1 MAGKKRKK
9 HAINTMVRVNTVT
22 NEKVEHESPSKRSS
36 SSSLSSLSD
45 IQGGNTVLKLSMG
58 YLNLFRSNPDYNI
71 VFFDP
76 KYKQTITIPHK
87 SLFNIFKKEELA
99 LVETPNYLTLRIN
112 SNEKKV
118 EKFNSID
125 DIKKNQ
131 KYINLFNY
139 IHTYSCICANSITVD
154 ISKFSM
160 TKILK
165 FLERDIYSI
174 VRLLQINILS
184 ISITEI
190 KSRHVRSNSML
201 RKAQSKELIS
211 AIIENEH
218 SMIYYLKPS
227 TDYAEKCRKGEFND
241 IDKQMDFVSDLADQ
255 IRKKMTDKKNEME
268 IYINN
273 PVNKLIKINDT
284 YIQKKAL
291 NMIDKEKSEASVKDI
306 NGNIVTI
313 KPEDV
318 NSLLNSKTFIQAKD
332 DTNKIHFFDSNELV
346 KLYAQ
351 WITIEKIYTIKSED
365 EQKEIQAKLY
375 QLRPSHMKDVEVF
388 QTELPKKQNEEEQK
402 EEISK
407 QENELVLDQDLEKK
421 EVKKKPMLKGK
432 RVLKSQPKK
441 KRVLKIQ
448 RAIYKLIKID

>member
-1 MAGKKRKK
+1 MAGKKKKK
-9 HAINTMVRVNTVT
+9 HSINTLVRVNTVT

-71 VFFDP
+71 VFIDP

-125 DIKKNQ
+125 DIKKDQ

-139 IHTYSCICANSITVD
+139 IHTYSCICPNSITVD

-165 FLERDIYSI
+165 FLQRDIFSI

-190 KSRHVRSNSML
+190 KSRHVRSSSML

-211 AIIENEH
+211 AIIENER
-218 SMIYYLKPS
+218 SMIYYLKQS
-227 TDYAEKCRKGEFND
+227 TDFAEKFKKGEFDN
-241 IDKQMDFVSDLADQ
+241 IDKQMDIVSDIADQ

-273 PVNKLIKINDT
+273 PVNKLIKIKDT

-291 NMIDKEKSEASVKDI
+291 NMISKEKSEASVKDI
-306 NGNIVTI
+306 NGNMI
-313 KPEDV
+313 KVNPGDV
-318 NSLLNSKTFIQAKD
+318 DSLLKSKTFIQAKD
-332 DTNKIHFFDSNELV
+332 DKNKIHFFDSNELV
-346 KLYAQ
+346 KLYAN
-351 WITIEKIYTIKSED
+351 WITIEKIYTIKSE
-365 EQKEIQAKLY
+365 EENSEIETKLY

-388 QTELPKKQNEEEQK
+388 QTEIPKKEEQK
-402 EEISK
+402 KEDDKEIVIEVSK
-407 QENELVLDQDLEKK
+407 EDIEKK
-421 EVKKKPMLKGK
+421 EVKKKPMLKGR
-432 RVLKSQPKK
+432 RVLKPQQKK

-448 RAIYKLIKID
+448 RAIYKLIKVD

>member
-22 NEKVEHESPSKRSS
+22 NEKVEHESPSKSSS

-71 VFFDP
+71 VFIDP

-87 SLFNIFKKEELA
+87 SLFNIFKKEQLA
-99 LVETPNYLTLRIN
+99 LKDTPNYLTLRIN

-118 EKFNSID
+118 EKCNSID

-139 IHTYSCICANSITVD
+139 IQTYSCICANSITVD
-154 ISKFSM
+154 ISKFSI

-165 FLERDIYSI
+165 FLQRDIYSI

-190 KSRHVRSNSML
+190 KSRHVRSSSML
-201 RKAQSKELIS
+201 RKAHSKELIS

-227 TDYAEKCRKGEFND
+227 TDYAEKLKQGEFDN
-241 IDKQMDFVSDLADQ
+241 IDKQMDIVSDIADQ

-291 NMIDKEKSEASVKDI
+291 NMINKEKSEASVKDI
-306 NGNIVTI
+306 KGNMI
-313 KPEDV
+313 KVNPEDV
-318 NSLLNSKTFIQAKD
+318 DSLLKNKTYIQAKD
-332 DTNKIHFFDSNELV
+332 DKNKIHFFDSNELV
-346 KLYAQ
+346 KLYAN
-351 WITIEKIYTIKSED
+351 WITIEKIYKIRSE
-365 EQKEIQAKLY
+365 EENNEIETKLY

-388 QTELPKKQNEEEQK
+388 QAEFPKKEEMPKQEKEIINEEVT
-402 EEISK
+402 I
-407 QENELVLDQDLEKK
+407 EKK
-421 EVKKKPMLKGK
+421 EIKKKPMLKGK
-432 RVLKSQPKK
+432 RVLKPQQKK

-448 RAIYKLIKID
+448 RAIYKLIKVD

>member
-1 MAGKKRKK
+1 
-9 HAINTMVRVNTVT
+9 
-22 NEKVEHESPSKRSS
+22 
-36 SSSLSSLSD
+36 
-45 IQGGNTVLKLSMG
+45 
-58 YLNLFRSNPDYNI
+58 
-71 VFFDP
+71 
-76 KYKQTITIPHK
+76 
-87 SLFNIFKKEELA
+87 
-99 LVETPNYLTLRIN
+99 
-112 SNEKKV
+112 
-118 EKFNSID
+118 
-125 DIKKNQ
+125 
-131 KYINLFNY
+131 
-139 IHTYSCICANSITVD
+139 
-154 ISKFSM
+154 
-160 TKILK
+160 
-165 FLERDIYSI
+165 
-174 VRLLQINILS
+174 
-184 ISITEI
+184 
-190 KSRHVRSNSML
+190 
-201 RKAQSKELIS
+201 
-211 AIIENEH
+211 
-218 SMIYYLKPS
+218 
-227 TDYAEKCRKGEFND
+227 
-241 IDKQMDFVSDLADQ
+241 
-255 IRKKMTDKKNEME
+255 
-268 IYINN
+268 
-273 PVNKLIKINDT
+273 
-284 YIQKKAL
+284 
-291 NMIDKEKSEASVKDI
+291 MIDKEKSEASVKDI

-407 QENELVLDQDLEKK
+407 QENELVLDQDLKKK

>member
-1 MAGKKRKK
+1 
-9 HAINTMVRVNTVT
+9 
-22 NEKVEHESPSKRSS
+22 
-36 SSSLSSLSD
+36 
-45 IQGGNTVLKLSMG
+45 MG

-71 VFFDP
+71 VFIDP

-99 LVETPNYLTLRIN
+99 LVDTPNYLTLRIN

-139 IHTYSCICANSITVD
+139 IQTYSCICANSITVD
-154 ISKFSM
+154 ISKFSI

-165 FLERDIYSI
+165 FLQRDIYSI

-190 KSRHVRSNSML
+190 KSRHVRSSSML
-201 RKAQSKELIS
+201 RKAHSKELIS

-227 TDYAEKCRKGEFND
+227 TDYAEKLKQGEFDN
-241 IDKQMDFVSDLADQ
+241 IDKQMDIVSDIADQ

-291 NMIDKEKSEASVKDI
+291 NMINKEKSEASVKDI
-306 NGNIVTI
+306 KGNMI
-313 KPEDV
+313 KVNPEDV
-318 NSLLNSKTFIQAKD
+318 DSLLKNKTYIQAKD
-332 DTNKIHFFDSNELV
+332 DKNKIHFFDSNELV
-346 KLYAQ
+346 KLYAN
-351 WITIEKIYTIKSED
+351 WITIEKIYKIRSE
-365 EQKEIQAKLY
+365 EENNEIETKLY

-388 QTELPKKQNEEEQK
+388 QAEFPKKEEMPKQEKEIINEEVT
-402 EEISK
+402 I
-407 QENELVLDQDLEKK
+407 EKK
-421 EVKKKPMLKGK
+421 EIKKKPMLKGK
-432 RVLKSQPKK
+432 RVLKPQQKK

-448 RAIYKLIKID
+448 RAIYKLIKVD

>member
-1 MAGKKRKK
+1 MAGKKKKK
-9 HAINTMVRVNTVT
+9 HSINTLVRVNTVT

-71 VFFDP
+71 VFIDP

-125 DIKKNQ
+125 DIKKDQ

-139 IHTYSCICANSITVD
+139 IHTYSCICPNSITVD

-165 FLERDIYSI
+165 FLQRDIFSI

-190 KSRHVRSNSML
+190 KSRHVRSSSML

-211 AIIENEH
+211 AIIENER

-227 TDYAEKCRKGEFND
+227 TDFAEKFKKGEFDN
-241 IDKQMDFVSDLADQ
+241 IDKQMDIVSDIADQ

-273 PVNKLIKINDT
+273 PVNKLIKIKDT

-291 NMIDKEKSEASVKDI
+291 NMISKEKSEASVKDI
-306 NGNIVTI
+306 NGNII
-313 KPEDV
+313 KVNPEDV
-318 NSLLNSKTFIQAKD
+318 DSLLKSKTFIQAKD
-332 DTNKIHFFDSNELV
+332 DTNQIHFFDSNELV
-346 KLYAQ
+346 KLYAN
-351 WITIEKIYTIKSED
+351 WITIEKIYTIKSE
-365 EQKEIQAKLY
+365 EENSEIETKLY

-388 QTELPKKQNEEEQK
+388 QTEIPKKEEQK
-402 EEISK
+402 KEDDKEIVIEVSK
-407 QENELVLDQDLEKK
+407 EDIEKK
-421 EVKKKPMLKGK
+421 EVKKKPMLKGR
-432 RVLKSQPKK
+432 RVLKPQQKK

-448 RAIYKLIKID
+448 RAIYKLIKVD

>member
-1 MAGKKRKK
+1 MAGKKKKK
-9 HAINTMVRVNTVT
+9 HSINTLVRVNTVT

-71 VFFDP
+71 VFIDP

-125 DIKKNQ
+125 DIKKDQ

-139 IHTYSCICANSITVD
+139 IHTYSCICPNSITVD

-165 FLERDIYSI
+165 FLQRDIFSI

-190 KSRHVRSNSML
+190 KSRHVRSSSML

-211 AIIENEH
+211 AIIENER

-227 TDYAEKCRKGEFND
+227 TDFAEKCKKGEFDN
-241 IDKQMDFVSDLADQ
+241 IDKQMDIVSDIADQ

-291 NMIDKEKSEASVKDI
+291 NMISKEKSEASVKDI
-306 NGNIVTI
+306 NGNMI
-313 KPEDV
+313 KVNPEDV
-318 NSLLNSKTFIQAKD
+318 DSLLKSKTFIQAKD
-332 DTNKIHFFDSNELV
+332 DKNKIHFFDSNELV
-346 KLYAQ
+346 KLYAN
-351 WITIEKIYTIKSED
+351 WITIEKIYTIKSE
-365 EQKEIQAKLY
+365 EENSEIETKLY

-388 QTELPKKQNEEEQK
+388 QTEIPKKEEQK
-402 EEISK
+402 KEDDKEIVIEVSK
-407 QENELVLDQDLEKK
+407 EDIEKK
-421 EVKKKPMLKGK
+421 EVKKKPMLKGR
-432 RVLKSQPKK
+432 RVLKPQQKK

-448 RAIYKLIKID
+448 RAIYKLIKVD

>member
-1 MAGKKRKK
+1 
-9 HAINTMVRVNTVT
+9 
-22 NEKVEHESPSKRSS
+22 
-36 SSSLSSLSD
+36 
-45 IQGGNTVLKLSMG
+45 MG

-71 VFFDP
+71 VFIDP

-99 LVETPNYLTLRIN
+99 LVDTPNYLTLRIN

-139 IHTYSCICANSITVD
+139 IQTYSCICANSITVD
-154 ISKFSM
+154 ISKFSI

-165 FLERDIYSI
+165 FLQRDIYSI

-190 KSRHVRSNSML
+190 KSRHVRSSSML
-201 RKAQSKELIS
+201 RKAHSKELIS

-227 TDYAEKCRKGEFND
+227 TDYAEKLKQGEFDN
-241 IDKQMDFVSDLADQ
+241 IDKQMDIVSDIADQ

-291 NMIDKEKSEASVKDI
+291 NMINKEKSEASVKDI
-306 NGNIVTI
+306 KGNMI
-313 KPEDV
+313 KVNPEDV
-318 NSLLNSKTFIQAKD
+318 DSLLKNKTYIQAKD
-332 DTNKIHFFDSNELV
+332 DKNKIHFFDSNELV
-346 KLYAQ
+346 KLYAN
-351 WITIEKIYTIKSED
+351 WITIEKIYKISSE
-365 EQKEIQAKLY
+365 EENNEIETKLY

-388 QTELPKKQNEEEQK
+388 QAEFPKKEEMPKQEKEIINEEVT
-402 EEISK
+402 I
-407 QENELVLDQDLEKK
+407 EKK
-421 EVKKKPMLKGK
+421 EIKKKPMLKGK
-432 RVLKSQPKK
+432 RVLKPQQKK

-448 RAIYKLIKID
+448 RAIYKLIKVD

>member
-71 VFFDP
+71 VFIDP

-99 LVETPNYLTLRIN
+99 LVDTPNYLTLRIN

-139 IHTYSCICANSITVD
+139 IQTYSCICANSITVD
-154 ISKFSM
+154 ISKFSI

-165 FLERDIYSI
+165 FLQRDIYSI

-190 KSRHVRSNSML
+190 KSRHVRSSSML
-201 RKAQSKELIS
+201 RKAHSKELIS

-227 TDYAEKCRKGEFND
+227 TDYAEKLKQGEFDN
-241 IDKQMDFVSDLADQ
+241 IDKQMDIVSDIADQ

-291 NMIDKEKSEASVKDI
+291 NMINKEKSEASVKDSKVHMI
-306 NGNIVTI
+306 MFHT
-313 KPEDV
+313 EDV
-318 NSLLNSKTFIQAKD
+318 DSLLKNKTYMQAKD
-332 DTNKIHFFDSNELV
+332 YKNKIHLFDSNELV
-346 KLYAQ
+346 KLYAN
-351 WITIEKIYTIKSED
+351 WITIEKIYKIRSE
-365 EQKEIQAKLY
+365 EENNEIETKLY

-388 QTELPKKQNEEEQK
+388 QAEFPKKEEMPKQEKEIINEEVT
-402 EEISK
+402 I
-407 QENELVLDQDLEKK
+407 EKK
-421 EVKKKPMLKGK
+421 EIKKKPMLKGK
-432 RVLKSQPKK
+432 RVLKPQQKK

-448 RAIYKLIKID
+448 RAIYKLIKVD

>member
-1 MAGKKRKK
+1 MAGKKKKK
-9 HAINTMVRVNTVT
+9 HSINTLVRVNTVT

-71 VFFDP
+71 VFIDP

-125 DIKKNQ
+125 DIKKDQ

-139 IHTYSCICANSITVD
+139 IHTYSCICPNSITVD

-165 FLERDIYSI
+165 FLQRDIFSI

-190 KSRHVRSNSML
+190 KSRHVRSSSML

-211 AIIENEH
+211 AIIENER

-227 TDYAEKCRKGEFND
+227 TDFAEKCKKGEFDN
-241 IDKQMDFVSDLADQ
+241 IDKQMDIVSDIADQ

-291 NMIDKEKSEASVKDI
+291 NMISKEKSEASVKDI
-306 NGNIVTI
+306 NGNMI
-313 KPEDV
+313 KVNPEDV
-318 NSLLNSKTFIQAKD
+318 DSLLKSKTFIQAKD
-332 DTNKIHFFDSNELV
+332 DKNKIHFFDSNELV
-346 KLYAQ
+346 KLYAN
-351 WITIEKIYTIKSED
+351 WITIEKIYTIKSE
-365 EQKEIQAKLY
+365 EENSEIETKLY

-388 QTELPKKQNEEEQK
+388 QTEIPKKEEQK
-402 EEISK
+402 KENDKEIVIEVSK
-407 QENELVLDQDLEKK
+407 EDIEKK
-421 EVKKKPMLKGK
+421 EVKKKPMLKGR
-432 RVLKSQPKK
+432 RVLKPQQKK

-448 RAIYKLIKID
+448 RAIYKLIKVD

>member
-71 VFFDP
+71 VFIDP

-99 LVETPNYLTLRIN
+99 LVDTPNYLTLRIN

-139 IHTYSCICANSITVD
+139 IQTYSCICANSITVD
-154 ISKFSM
+154 ISKFSI

-165 FLERDIYSI
+165 FLQRDIYSI

-190 KSRHVRSNSML
+190 KSRHVRSSSML
-201 RKAQSKELIS
+201 RKAHSKELIS

-227 TDYAEKCRKGEFND
+227 TDYAEKLKQGEFDN
-241 IDKQMDFVSDLADQ
+241 IDKQMDIGSDIADQ

-268 IYINN
+268 ISINN

-284 YIQKKAL
+284 YIQKKAS
-291 NMIDKEKSEASVKDI
+291 NMINKEKSEASVKDI
-306 NGNIVTI
+306 KGNMI
-313 KPEDV
+313 KVNPEDV
-318 NSLLNSKTFIQAKD
+318 DSLLKNKTYIQAKD
-332 DTNKIHFFDSNELV
+332 DKNKIHFFDSNELV
-346 KLYAQ
+346 KLYAN
-351 WITIEKIYTIKSED
+351 WITIEKIYKIRSE
-365 EQKEIQAKLY
+365 EENNEIETKLY

-388 QTELPKKQNEEEQK
+388 QAEFPKKEEMPKQEKEIINEEVT
-402 EEISK
+402 I
-407 QENELVLDQDLEKK
+407 EKK
-421 EVKKKPMLKGK
+421 EIKKKPILKGK
-432 RVLKSQPKK
+432 RVLKPQQKK

-448 RAIYKLIKID
+448 RAIYKLIKVD

>member
-1 MAGKKRKK
+1 MAGKKKKK
-9 HAINTMVRVNTVT
+9 HSINTLVRVNTVT

-71 VFFDP
+71 VFIDP

-125 DIKKNQ
+125 DIKKDQ

-139 IHTYSCICANSITVD
+139 IHTYSCICPNSITVD

-165 FLERDIYSI
+165 FLQRDIFSI

-190 KSRHVRSNSML
+190 KSRHVRSSSML

-211 AIIENEH
+211 AIIENER
-218 SMIYYLKPS
+218 SMIYYLKQS
-227 TDYAEKCRKGEFND
+227 TDFAEKFKKGEFDN
-241 IDKQMDFVSDLADQ
+241 IDKQMDIVSDIADQ

-273 PVNKLIKINDT
+273 PVNKLIKIKDT

-291 NMIDKEKSEASVKDI
+291 NMISKEKSEASVKDI
-306 NGNIVTI
+306 NGNMI
-313 KPEDV
+313 KVNPEDV
-318 NSLLNSKTFIQAKD
+318 DSLLKSKTFIQAKD
-332 DTNKIHFFDSNELV
+332 DKNKIHFFDSNELI
-346 KLYAQ
+346 KLYAN
-351 WITIEKIYTIKSED
+351 WITIEKRYTIKSE
-365 EQKEIQAKLY
+365 EENSEIETKLY

-388 QTELPKKQNEEEQK
+388 QTEIPKKEEQK
-402 EEISK
+402 KEDDKEIVIEVSK
-407 QENELVLDQDLEKK
+407 EDIEKK
-421 EVKKKPMLKGK
+421 EVKKKPMLKGR
-432 RVLKSQPKK
+432 RVLKPQQKK

-448 RAIYKLIKID
+448 RAIYKLIKVD